1 MVKPTLELLPDEVY
15 ALRQDVKS
23 ILKFLEEHGNF
34 RQSSNQTEKFLT
46 VPQAAEF
53 LNLATQTVYG
63 LIHRKQ
69 IPCFKR
75 QKRVYFSKPDLTAWL
90 ESGRLK
96 THDEIAAECH
106 PTLIRRSVH
115 KKNESSLINLN

>member
-1 MVKPTLELLPDEVY
+1 MVKPTFELLPDEVF

-23 ILKFLEEHGNF
+23 IIKFLEEHGNL
-34 RQSSNQTEKFLT
+34 RQNGSQTDKFLT

-53 LNLATQTVYG
+53 LNLAPQTVYG

-75 QKRVYFSKPDLTAWL
+75 QKRVYFSRPDLIAWL

-96 THDEIAAECH
+96 THDEIA
-106 PTLIRRSVH
+106 S
-115 KKNESSLINLN
+115 ESHAILVKRGGTK

>member
-1 MVKPTLELLPDEVY
+1 MVKPSFELLPDEVF

-23 ILKFLEEHGNF
+23 ILKFIEEHGNF
-34 RQSSNQTEKFLT
+34 SPSGNQTDKFLT

-53 LNLATQTVYG
+53 LNLAPQTVYG

-75 QKRVYFSKPDLTAWL
+75 QKRVYFTKTELSSWL
-90 ESGRLK
+90 EAGRLK
-96 THDEIAAECH
+96 THDEIA
-106 PTLIRRSVH
+106 S
-115 KKNESSLINLN
+115 ESRAILVKRGVSK

>member
-1 MVKPTLELLPDEVY
+1 MQKNPFELINERFDRIESLLAQKNYKED
-15 ALRQDVKS
+15 
-23 ILKFLEEHGNF
+23 
-34 RQSSNQTEKFLT
+34 SSPAVDKDKFLT
-46 VPQAAEF
+46 VAQAAEF

-75 QKRVYFSKPDLTAWL
+75 QKRVYFSKPDLIAWL

-96 THDEIAAECH
+96 THEEIASECR
-106 PTLIRRSVH
+106 PILVRRGV
-115 KKNESSLINLN
+115 KA